1 MKNFEC
7 STHIFANSSYTN
19 KGFTL
24 IELMVVVVIVSLL
37 AMVAVPS
44 YNTSIA
50 KARRADAQS
59 SLANFANAMERH
71 FTENGTY
78 LGAAGTSG
86 TPADTGAP
94 WIYYTATPVDGDIK
108 FYNLTIQS
116 ASAGSYTLRATPF
129 GAQENDGI
137 LELLSTGVQR
147 WDKNN
152 DGDTTDSGED
162 YW

>member
-1 MKNFEC
+1 MKNIK
-7 STHIFANSSYTN
+7 TRN

-59 SLANFANAMERH
+59 SLSNFANTMERY

-78 LGAAGTSG
+78 LGAAGTEG
-86 TPADTGAP
+86 TPADTGSPRIFPA
-94 WIYYTATPVDGDIK
+94 ATPVDGETK
-108 FYNLTIQS
+108 FYNLTIAA
-116 ASAGSYTLRATPF
+116 ASAGSYTLRATPIN
-129 GAQENDGI
+129 AQEDDGI
-137 LELLSTGVQR
+137 LELESTGIER

-152 DGDTTDSGED
+152 DGDTNDSGED

>member
-1 MKNFEC
+1 MKTLN
-7 STHIFANSSYTN
+7 YTS

-59 SLANFANAMERH
+59 SLSNFANTMERY

-78 LGAAGTSG
+78 LGAAGTEG
-86 TPADTGAP
+86 TPADTGSPRIFPA
-94 WIYYTATPVDGDIK
+94 ATPVDGETK
-108 FYNLTIQS
+108 FYNLTIAA
-116 ASAGSYTLRATPF
+116 ASAGSYTLRATPIN
-129 GAQENDGI
+129 AQEDDGI
-137 LELLSTGVQR
+137 LELESTGIER

-152 DGDTTDSGED
+152 DGDTNDSGED